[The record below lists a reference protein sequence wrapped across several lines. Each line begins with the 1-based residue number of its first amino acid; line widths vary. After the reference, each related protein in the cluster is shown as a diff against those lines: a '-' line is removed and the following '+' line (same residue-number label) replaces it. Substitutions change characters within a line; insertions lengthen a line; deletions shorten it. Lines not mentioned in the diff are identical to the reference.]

1 MANIIAFGASNSS
14 SSINKTFATWAATQL
29 QGANVTVLD
38 LNDYEM
44 PIYSIDRERSTG
56 IPVEAAKFK
65 KYLREA
71 DGIVVSFAEYN
82 GSYTSGFKN
91 IFDWISRLDGPIWE
105 NKPMLLLAAAPGGRG
120 AKAVLDNAVW
130 KFPFQGGEVAGS
142 FSLPFFKDNFGEEG
156 ITDSEL
162 AEEFGKQFKAFEE
175 ALQNEAVGV

>member
-14 SSINKTFATWAATQL
+14 SSINKTFATWAAGQIK
-29 QGANVTVLD
+29 GATVTVLD

-44 PIYSIDRERSTG
+44 PIYSVDRERAEG
-56 IPVEAAKFK
+56 IPDKARNFK
-65 KYLREA
+65 QYIREA

-105 NKPMLLLAAAPGGRG
+105 NTPMLLLAAAPGGRG

-130 KFPFQGGEVAGS
+130 KFPYQGGQVSGS
-142 FSLPFFKDNFGEEG
+142 FSLPFYKDNFGEEG
-156 ITDSEL
+156 IIDTEL
-162 AEEFGKQFKAFEE
+162 AEAFEAELKAFEE
-175 ALQNEAVGV
+175 ALQNETVEV